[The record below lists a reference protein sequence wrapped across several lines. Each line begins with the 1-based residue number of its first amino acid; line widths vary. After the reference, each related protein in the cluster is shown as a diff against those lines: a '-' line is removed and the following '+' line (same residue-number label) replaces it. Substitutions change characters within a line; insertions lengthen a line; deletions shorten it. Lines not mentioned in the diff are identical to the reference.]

1 MRYSPSASFPSTNLL
16 TFCFAVYSFRAS
28 KPIKRQSKLV
38 ERSNRRISRSPQN
51 PSFTRFYCN
60 VTEPIAEES
69 APASIDLLKPDY
81 GLEGVT
87 LDTAK
92 YEGLFGDKKWF
103 DRPTELVWNL
113 WSPPNT
119 VVRNDEWEALFKT
132 VGAGSEVQDREF
144 KIQRALLLPA
154 RLSNPLEFYRG
165 YMQAFRSISEYINEG
180 DVEALRGA
188 MSTPC
193 FNYVRAWTQYLK
205 DLNYT
210 MEYKRDSFERIERAG
225 MSVLLVGDVLE
236 EKKFVGPYSENAHF
250 SRLGRGDCSTVSVM
264 HWVKYQTVEEWSIK
278 DAKGN
283 VVSSSGPKKLAT
295 RFLKFNSSA
304 RVAGVLFDA
313 IYHEAKKGTI
323 GNSKEAFDHLG
334 RTFTADEILNEQWQA
349 KLCDIDNQVAMRAQD
364 ILYGDKVFYSPDSE
378 QSLVWASTKAF

>member
-1 MRYSPSASFPSTNLL
+1 MLSL
-16 TFCFAVYSFRAS
+16 RAS
-28 KPIKRQSKLV
+28 RPANRKSKLV
-38 ERSNRRISRSPQN
+38 ERRNRRVSVSPQKS
-51 PSFTRFYCN
+51 SFSRHYCN
-60 VTEPIAEES
+60 TTEPVVEET

-87 LDTAK
+87 LNTAK

-132 VGAGSEVQDREF
+132 VGAGSEVQDKEF
-144 KIQRALLLPA
+144 KIQRSLLLPA
-154 RLSNPLEFYRG
+154 RMSNPLEFYRG

-180 DVEALRGA
+180 DVEALKGA
-188 MSTPC
+188 MSIPC

-210 MEYKRDSFERIERAG
+210 IEYKRDSFERIERAG
-225 MSVLLVGDVLE
+225 MSLLLVGDVLD
-236 EKKFVGPYSENAHF
+236 EKKYRGPFSETAHF

-264 HWVKYQTVEEWSIK
+264 HWVKYQTMEEWSIK
-278 DAKGN
+278 DSKGN
-283 VVSSSGPKKLAT
+283 VVSSSGPKKLAS
-295 RFLKFNSSA
+295 RFLKFNSSS
-304 RVAGVLFDA
+304 RVAGVVFDT
-313 IYHEAKKGTI
+313 IYHEAKKGKI
-323 GNSKEAFDHLG
+323 GTSKDAFDHLG
-334 RTFTADEILNEQWQA
+334 RELSADEIMNEQWQA

-364 ILYGDKVFYSPDSE
+364 ILYGDKVFYSAEAD
-378 QSLVWASTKAF
+378 QALVWASTKAF